1 MKLKIKIKPK
11 LSYFVSIFVSFIIL
25 SYFAYKGI
33 VAYLIHRELYGG
45 GIDTLVLL
53 RASIAG
59 IMFLLILL
67 FIQFI
72 KIPDL
77 KSHRSILRGVFIGW
91 VSVFIILVVV
101 NLSSIY
107 FMLLTAIVSSFTLLT
122 LLSLENQIK
131 EQKNTLTEKEIY
143 LLQQLAKKNSLL
155 VRKIIIFIIF
165 IIFQNNCFA
174 KDMILDQLKN
184 PNFTT
189 QYQQWN
195 FVTDQVMGG
204 VSTGKFTVEKIDE
217 VICYRMTGD
226 VSTKNNGGFI
236 QIRAKLSPQINTEV
250 YDGVYLKV
258 YGNEK
263 NYNLHLRTGLTLAPW
278 QYYSFTFPTTKNWTE
293 IRVPFSKFKKSNFYQ
308 PKKIFGQNI
317 KSVGLVAGFDDFK
330 SDICLSEIG
339 FY

>member
-11 LSYFVSIFVSFIIL
+11 LSYYVSIFVSFIIL

-77 KSHRSILRGVFIGW
+77 KSHRSILRGVFVGW

-107 FMLLTAIVSSFTLLT
+107 FMILTAIVSSFTLLT

-143 LLQQLAKKNSLL
+143 LLQQLAKK
-155 VRKIIIFIIF
+155 K
-165 IIFQNNCFA
+165 
-174 KDMILDQLKN
+174 
-184 PNFTT
+184 
-189 QYQQWN
+189 
-195 FVTDQVMGG
+195 
-204 VSTGKFTVEKIDE
+204 
-217 VICYRMTGD
+217 
-226 VSTKNNGGFI
+226 
-236 QIRAKLSPQINTEV
+236 
-250 YDGVYLKV
+250 
-258 YGNEK
+258 
-263 NYNLHLRTGLTLAPW
+263 
-278 QYYSFTFPTTKNWTE
+278 
-293 IRVPFSKFKKSNFYQ
+293 
-308 PKKIFGQNI
+308 
-317 KSVGLVAGFDDFK
+317 
-330 SDICLSEIG
+330 
-339 FY
+339 

>member
-11 LSYFVSIFVSFIIL
+11 LSYYVSIFVSFIIL

-53 RASIAG
+53 RASISG

-107 FMLLTAIVSSFTLLT
+107 FMILTAIVSCFTLLT

-143 LLQQLAKKNSLL
+143 LLQQLAKK
-155 VRKIIIFIIF
+155 K
-165 IIFQNNCFA
+165 
-174 KDMILDQLKN
+174 
-184 PNFTT
+184 
-189 QYQQWN
+189 
-195 FVTDQVMGG
+195 
-204 VSTGKFTVEKIDE
+204 
-217 VICYRMTGD
+217 
-226 VSTKNNGGFI
+226 
-236 QIRAKLSPQINTEV
+236 
-250 YDGVYLKV
+250 
-258 YGNEK
+258 
-263 NYNLHLRTGLTLAPW
+263 
-278 QYYSFTFPTTKNWTE
+278 
-293 IRVPFSKFKKSNFYQ
+293 
-308 PKKIFGQNI
+308 
-317 KSVGLVAGFDDFK
+317 
-330 SDICLSEIG
+330 
-339 FY
+339 